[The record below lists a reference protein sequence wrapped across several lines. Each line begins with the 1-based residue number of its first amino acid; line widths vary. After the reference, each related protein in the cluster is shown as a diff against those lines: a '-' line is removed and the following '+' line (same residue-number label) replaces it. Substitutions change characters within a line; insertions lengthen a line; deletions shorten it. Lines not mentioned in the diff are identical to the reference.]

1 MIRRT
6 RTDIREYFK
15 KDLERQN
22 LKFPKV
28 ETPKQIIYQFNEQTN
43 KVFEDTILAIK
54 KFKYARYKPK
64 SYLLE
69 ELSEFEKTQET
80 NLVGFMKTRLV
91 KRLESSRYAFSQT
104 IARFISS
111 YEHFIDMYEGGKVYL
126 SSKVNVYEYL
136 DDEDDT
142 ALLKALEKDQNS
154 EVFDSSD
161 FNESFIKDLK
171 KDLKSL
177 RKIKEDWESISE
189 DTKKKSFVDAL
200 RRDDILKD
208 NKLLIFTESTET
220 GEDLYSTLSGEYGN
234 KVLFYSSGKCKQSG
248 ENISNAIAKE
258 KILENYDP
266 NNSTESNEIKI
277 LITTDVLAEG
287 INLHRSNV
295 IINYDLP
302 WNPTRV
308 LQRVGRINRVGTKF
322 DKIYIY
328 NFFII
333 L

>member
-1 MIRRT
+1 MYVKYKEKGPLIKLFQPQIRNSSIEGMPNLEGFFARARQKLKGYDKNEKEYIEAVKGISKEIRDKVLKYIMIRRT

-22 LKFPKV
+22 LKFPKG
-28 ETPKQIIYQFNEQTN
+28 ETPQQIIYQFNEQTN

-126 SSKVNVYEYL
+126 SAKVNVYEYL

-177 RKIKEDWESISE
+177 RKIKEDL
-189 DTKKKSFVDAL
+189 A
-200 RRDDILKD
+200 RRASYPI
-208 NKLLIFTESTET
+208 TTA
-220 GEDLYSTLSGEYGN
+220 SGTY
-234 KVLFYSSGKCKQSG
+234 FYSCTFLCSS
-248 ENISNAIAKE
+248 
-258 KILENYDP
+258 
-266 NNSTESNEIKI
+266 
-277 LITTDVLAEG
+277 
-287 INLHRSNV
+287 R
-295 IINYDLP
+295 
-302 WNPTRV
+302 
-308 LQRVGRINRVGTKF
+308 
-322 DKIYIY
+322 
-328 NFFII
+328 
-333 L
+333 